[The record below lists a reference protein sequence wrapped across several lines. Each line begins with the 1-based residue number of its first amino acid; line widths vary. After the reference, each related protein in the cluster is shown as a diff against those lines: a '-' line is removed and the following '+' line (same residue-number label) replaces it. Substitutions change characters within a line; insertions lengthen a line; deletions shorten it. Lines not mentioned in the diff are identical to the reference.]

1 MLHSPLMIGRREA
14 LLGLGAV
21 ALSPAGVALAAGQD
35 ASAWSS
41 STHSAVR
48 LISGGGQNGRYTAG
62 IAFRLKP
69 GFKTYWRHPG
79 DSGVPPVFRFEGS
92 GNLASAEVH
101 FPAPRRFDDGAGGV
115 SFGYL
120 DPELILPVTIAA
132 ADPAKPVRLR
142 LQADYAVCEKLCV
155 PAAGAAELDFSASG
169 NGAYAEAIR
178 KAMAMTP
185 RKAALGKGGPL
196 QVAGLGKGEESEQ
209 FFVAVRNAGPERP
222 ELFIEGEPP
231 WFLDVKAFSSAT
243 SSAPARFTVQVVE
256 RDRAPDCTGAD
267 LTLTLVSGAEAI
279 ESRVRLDIGLI
290 TP

>member
-1 MLHSPLMIGRREA
+1 
-14 LLGLGAV
+14 
-21 ALSPAGVALAAGQD
+21 
-35 ASAWSS
+35 
-41 STHSAVR
+41 
-48 LISGGGQNGRYTAG
+48 
-62 IAFRLKP
+62 
-69 GFKTYWRHPG
+69 
-79 DSGVPPVFRFEGS
+79 
-92 GNLASAEVH
+92 
-101 FPAPRRFDDGAGGV
+101 
-115 SFGYL
+115 
-120 DPELILPVTIAA
+120 
-132 ADPAKPVRLR
+132 
-142 LQADYAVCEKLCV
+142 
-155 PAAGAAELDFSASG
+155 
-169 NGAYAEAIR
+169 
-178 KAMAMTP
+178 MTP

-231 WFLDVKAFSSAT
+231 WFLDVKAFSPAT